1 MTMHCPGRAPAPR
14 HAALLPAADDGG
26 VPRRGRQ
33 ARHLARAA
41 RSPAAAPPAPARDTR
56 VRLVHTQ
63 VSLNFVMFTFHSRVS
78 VHFTLSS
85 FPFII

>member
-1 MTMHCPGRAPAPR
+1 MTMCCPGRAPAAR
-14 HAALLPAADDGG
+14 HAALLPAADDGS

-63 VSLNFVMFTFHSRVS
+63 VSILFTFHVKY
-78 VHFTLSS
+78 
-85 FPFII
+85 PFLLKAI